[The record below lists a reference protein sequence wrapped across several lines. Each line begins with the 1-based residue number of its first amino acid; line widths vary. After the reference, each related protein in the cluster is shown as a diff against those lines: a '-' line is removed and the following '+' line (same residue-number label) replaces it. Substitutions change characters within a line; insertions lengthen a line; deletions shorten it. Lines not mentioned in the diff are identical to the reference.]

1 MARERPDPDH
11 YRDRPLAA
19 EARDEA
25 VQVLEVEE
33 DLRHRVLRAGR
44 DLGLEAAELLVEGSA
59 GRPG

>member
-1 MARERPDPDH
+1 MARERPDPDD

-44 DLGLEAAELLVEGSA
+44 DLGLEAAELLVEGSE